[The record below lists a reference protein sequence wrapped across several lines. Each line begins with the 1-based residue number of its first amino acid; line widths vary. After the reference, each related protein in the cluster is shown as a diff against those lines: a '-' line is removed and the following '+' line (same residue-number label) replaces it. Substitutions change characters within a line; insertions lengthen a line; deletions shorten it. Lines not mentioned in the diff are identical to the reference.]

1 MVLPLGDDVVS
12 LGCRL
17 WVRPG
22 GVEWS
27 LDPETAKKWIVQ
39 TRSHLESGSMR
50 AAEASN
56 LAGRL
61 LALEK
66 VGGENLYLML
76 LTRLSI

>member
-1 MVLPLGDDVVS
+1 MAYL
-12 LGCRL
+12 
-17 WVRPG
+17 
-22 GVEWS
+22 
-27 LDPETAKKWIVQ
+27 
-39 TRSHLESGSMR
+39 
-50 AAEASN
+50 SN